1 MVKRRLVLRAI
12 SVSRR
17 DVIRSRLRHSCA
29 DFHGCVM
36 PGKPG
41 PMCTLPPSAPC
52 RIVGSRK
59 EPVVTAGLAGGN
71 TMIRFC
77 RSLAGIAAA
86 LAPLALSI
94 ALAQAQTGY
103 PDRPV
108 KIIVPIGPGGSY
120 DLVGRHLAD
129 VLSKRT
135 GQAFFVENK
144 PGAGTVVGTQ
154 AAAQSEPDGY
164 TLLVGGLSNM
174 AFNSALYSKLA
185 YDPLKDFVP
194 VALVYRFGYV
204 MVGRKDMPQAT
215 LKEIVAAAKAAPGSI
230 TVATAGVGTG
240 QQLVAAAFMKAAGV
254 KLLEVPYKGSPPA
267 FTDLLAGRIDLFFD
281 SIAAGLPYIQS
292 GQVRGIAVLSS
303 RRSPL
308 APDVPTLSEAGVP
321 GLDIDSWLWI
331 FAAAKTPPDVIATL
345 RRDIRGSLPELKE
358 RFEKSGGEAW
368 DLPDDKVDAFVASE
382 YESWTKLIREAGI
395 KLD

>member
-1 MVKRRLVLRAI
+1 M
-12 SVSRR
+12 
-17 DVIRSRLRHSCA
+17 
-29 DFHGCVM
+29 
-36 PGKPG
+36 
-41 PMCTLPPSAPC
+41 
-52 RIVGSRK
+52 
-59 EPVVTAGLAGGN
+59 
-71 TMIRFC
+71 MIGFR
-77 RSLAGIAAA
+77 RSLAWIATA
-86 LAPLALSI
+86 LAPLALGV
-94 ALAQAQTGY
+94 AAAQAQTSY
-103 PDRPV
+103 PDHPV

-120 DLVGRHLAD
+120 DLVGRHIA
-129 VLSKRT
+129 VALSKRT

-204 MVGRKDMPQAT
+204 MVGRKDLPQTT
-215 LKEIVAAAKAAPGSI
+215 LAEIVAAAKAGPGSI

-281 SIAAGLPYIQS
+281 SIAAGLPYVQS
-292 GQVRGIAVLSS
+292 GQGRGIAVPSA
-303 RRSPL
+303 RPRPL
-308 APDVPTLSEAGVP
+308 IPDVPTMSEAGVP
-321 GLDIDSWLWI
+321 GLDADS
-331 FAAAKTPPDVIATL
+331 
-345 RRDIRGSLPELKE
+345 RRA
-358 RFEKSGGEAW
+358 RF
-368 DLPDDKVDAFVASE
+368 
-382 YESWTKLIREAGI
+382 
-395 KLD
+395 

>member
-1 MVKRRLVLRAI
+1 ML
-12 SVSRR
+12 
-17 DVIRSRLRHSCA
+17 
-29 DFHGCVM
+29 
-36 PGKPG
+36 
-41 PMCTLPPSAPC
+41 
-52 RIVGSRK
+52 
-59 EPVVTAGLAGGN
+59 
-71 TMIRFC
+71 RFC
-77 RSLAGIAAA
+77 RSLACVAATFVA
-86 LAPLALSI
+86 LAFAVT
-94 ALAQAQTGY
+94 AAQAQTGY

-120 DLVGRHLAD
+120 DLVGRHVAD

-174 AFNSALYSKLA
+174 AFNSALYSRLG

-204 MVGRKDMPQAT
+204 MVGRKDLAQAT
-215 LKEIVAAAKAAPGSI
+215 LSDIVAAAKASPGSI

-240 QQLVAAAFMKAAGV
+240 QHLVAAAFMKAAGV

-281 SIAAGLPYIQS
+281 SIAAALPYVQS
-292 GQVRGIAVLSS
+292 GQAKGIAVLSS

-308 APDVPTLSEAGVP
+308 APEVPTMSEAGVP
-321 GLDIDSWLWI
+321 GLDVDSWLGI
-331 FAAAKTPPDVIATL
+331 FAPAKTPPEVIARL
-345 RRDIRGSLPELKE
+345 RGDIRASLPELKE
-358 RFEKSGGEAW
+358 RFEKSGGEVW
-368 DLPDDKVDAFVASE
+368 DLPEGKLHAFVVSE
-382 YESWTKLIREAGI
+382 HENWTKLIREAGI

>member
-1 MVKRRLVLRAI
+1 ML
-12 SVSRR
+12 
-17 DVIRSRLRHSCA
+17 
-29 DFHGCVM
+29 
-36 PGKPG
+36 
-41 PMCTLPPSAPC
+41 
-52 RIVGSRK
+52 
-59 EPVVTAGLAGGN
+59 
-71 TMIRFC
+71 RFC
-77 RSLAGIAAA
+77 RSPAAVAVA
-86 LAPLALSI
+86 LAPLMLGA
-94 ALAQAQTGY
+94 AVAQSQTAY

-120 DLVGRHLAD
+120 ELVGRHLAD

-164 TLLVGGLSNM
+164 TLMVGGLSNM
-174 AFNSALYSKLA
+174 AFNSALYSKLG
-185 YDPLKDFVP
+185 YDPLRDFIP
-194 VALVYRFGYV
+194 VAVIYRFGYV
-204 MVGRKDMPQAT
+204 MVGRKDMPQ
-215 LKEIVAAAKAAPGSI
+215 LRLQDIVAAAKADPGTI

-281 SIAAGLPYIQS
+281 SIAAGLPYVQS

-303 RRSPL
+303 KRSPL
-308 APDVPTLSEAGVP
+308 APDVPTMSEAGVP
-321 GLDIDSWLWI
+321 GLDVDSWLGI
-331 FAAAKTPPDVIATL
+331 FAPARTPPAVIAAL
-345 RRDIRGSLPELKE
+345 RRDIRASLPDLKE
-358 RFEKSGGEAW
+358 RFEKSGGEIW
-368 DLPDDKVDAFVASE
+368 DLPDKRLDAFVASE
-382 YESWTKLIREAGI
+382 YQNWTKLIREAGI

>member
-1 MVKRRLVLRAI
+1 M
-12 SVSRR
+12 
-17 DVIRSRLRHSCA
+17 
-29 DFHGCVM
+29 
-36 PGKPG
+36 
-41 PMCTLPPSAPC
+41 
-52 RIVGSRK
+52 
-59 EPVVTAGLAGGN
+59 
-71 TMIRFC
+71 RFL
-77 RSLAGIAAA
+77 RSLAWIAAM
-86 LAPLALSI
+86 LAPFCFGVTA
-94 ALAQAQTGY
+94 APAQTSY
-103 PDRPV
+103 PDHPV

-185 YDPLKDFVP
+185 YDPLRDFVP
-194 VALVYRFGYV
+194 VALVYRVGYV
-204 MVGRKDMPQAT
+204 MVGRKDMPQT
-215 LKEIVAAAKAAPGSI
+215 KLQDIVAAAKANPGSI

-281 SIAAGLPYIQS
+281 SIAAGLPYVQS
-292 GQVRGIAVLSS
+292 GQARGIAVLSS
-303 RRSPL
+303 KRSPL
-308 APDVPTLSEAGVP
+308 APEVPTMSEAGVP
-321 GLDIDSWLWI
+321 GLDVDSWLGI
-331 FAAAKTPPDVIATL
+331 FVPAKTPQDVIAKL
-345 RRDIRGSLPELKE
+345 RTDIRASLPDLKE
-358 RFEKSGGEAW
+358 RFEKSGGEVW
-368 DLPDDKVDAFVASE
+368 DLPNDRLDTFVASE
-382 YESWTKLIREAGI
+382 YENWTKLIREAGI

>member
-1 MVKRRLVLRAI
+1 ML
-12 SVSRR
+12 
-17 DVIRSRLRHSCA
+17 
-29 DFHGCVM
+29 
-36 PGKPG
+36 
-41 PMCTLPPSAPC
+41 
-52 RIVGSRK
+52 
-59 EPVVTAGLAGGN
+59 
-71 TMIRFC
+71 RFC
-77 RSLAGIAAA
+77 RSLVLIAAV
-86 LAPLALSI
+86 LAPPVFSVAM
-94 ALAQAQTGY
+94 AQAQTAY

-120 DLVGRHLAD
+120 DLVGRYLAD
-129 VLSKRT
+129 ALSKRT

-185 YDPLKDFVP
+185 YDPQRDFVP

-204 MVGRKDMPQAT
+204 MVARKDLPQAK
-215 LKEIVAAAKAAPGSI
+215 LADIVAAAKAAPGSI

-254 KLLEVPYKGSPPA
+254 KLQEVPYKGSPPA

-281 SIAAGLPYIQS
+281 SIAAGLPYVQS
-292 GQVRGIAVLSS
+292 GQARGIAVLSS
-303 RRSPL
+303 KRSPL

-321 GLDIDSWLWI
+321 GLDVDSWLGI
-331 FAAAKTPPDVIATL
+331 FVPAKTPPQVIAKL
-345 RRDIRGSLPELKE
+345 RRDIRASLPDLKE
-358 RFEKSGGEAW
+358 RFEKSGGEVW
-368 DLPDDKVDAFVASE
+368 DLPDDKLNAFVASE
-382 YESWTKLIREAGI
+382 YDNWTRLIREAGI